1 MSKVEDYPGPTKD
14 QPEKEAVE
22 WPTNEGIVKP
32 PVTPENEEEDQKDD
46 R

>member
-22 WPTNEGIVKP
+22 CIRLVRRMVDNR
-32 PVTPENEEEDQKDD
+32 DD
-46 R
+46 GFRGPQ